1 MLITG
6 GTGFI
11 GHFLVNEFI
20 NDFKIVCIVKPET
33 KNLIR
38 LYDIK
43 KSIEIVEH
51 DIRNPLDKNFFRD
64 VKVILHAGGN
74 PSSES
79 SIKDPLSVVLD
90 NVVGTVN
97 MLELAR
103 GLNLDRFV
111 YYGAAESFGPIAP
124 GTDSY
129 ENDAYNS
136 VSPYAAS
143 KAGGEELCVAYSKS
157 FNLPVSI
164 IHIANTFGQMSQSNR
179 LPVVAI
185 KNILNNKPITF
196 YVDSEG
202 SYGGRRWFHAEDVA
216 HHTRFILNHQRILCE
231 KWNSAGPN
239 FINNFD
245 FVKIISKLLNKDFS
259 FDVKKID
266 RAGHDT
272 YFSISPEK
280 LYRCGWKPSFSLEQ
294 RLQQTIDWYKKNPEW
309 LERS

>member
-11 GHFLVNEFI
+11 GHFLVKEFVQDYHI
-20 NDFKIVCIVKPET
+20 ICLVRPGT

-38 LYDIK
+38 LEQFKNKIQ
-43 KSIEIVEH
+43 IVEH
-51 DIRNPLDKNFFRD
+51 DIRKPLFTKEFKD

-74 PSSES
+74 PSSEA

-90 NVVGTVN
+90 NVVGTTN
-97 MLELAR
+97 LLELSR
-103 GLNLDRFV
+103 NLKLDRFV
-111 YYGAAESFGPIAP
+111 YYGAAESFGPITP
-124 GTDSY
+124 GTNSY
-129 ENDAYNS
+129 EDDAYNS

-143 KAGGEELCVAYSKS
+143 KAGGEELCVAYSKT
-157 FNLPVSI
+157 FNVPVSI

-185 KNILNNKPITF
+185 KNILNNLPITF
-196 YVDSEG
+196 YANDEG
-202 SYGGRRWFHAEDVA
+202 SFGGRRWFHAEDVA
-216 HHTRFILNHQRILCE
+216 HHTRFILTHQRKHCE

-239 FINNFD
+239 FIDNLE
-245 FVKIISKLLNKDFS
+245 FVKIISGLLNKDFTYN
-259 FDVKKID
+259 VKKID

-280 LYRCGWKPSFSLEQ
+280 IYQRGWKPVFSLEE
-294 RLQQTIDWYKKNPEW
+294 RLEQTIEWYMQNPEW
-309 LERS
+309 LERQ